1 MSKFREAFTDE
12 HGNMLCIFCGSD
24 EFEKVEAFSPFGKG
38 GAYKCLKCGHD
49 KFFHERKVADYNDK
63 KIGECTAEMG
73 DEGEEYY
80 CHCKKFKPV
89 QSPETKPRV
98 YIERAEPLTR
108 EGIKAICMSD
118 EDYKKYRK
126 DKTPDALRGCGKDFD
141 YYKKFKWTCGIDGIL
156 CLSCQKKQENY
167 NGR

>member
-1 MSKFREAFTDE
+1 M
-12 HGNMLCIFCGSD
+12 NNLC
-24 EFEKVEAFSPFGKG
+24 AT
-38 GAYKCLKCGHD
+38 CGHEEKEHEEWNGFTSRWNKSKCHHKSFD
-49 KFFHERKVADYNDK
+49 KLKGYEADD
-63 KIGECTAEMG
+63 CS
-73 DEGEEYY
+73 
-80 CHCKKFKPV
+80 CKKFKPV
-89 QSPETKPRV
+89 QSPETKALRDYPIRKPLKDYPVRKPLKDNTFFKDWAETKPRV